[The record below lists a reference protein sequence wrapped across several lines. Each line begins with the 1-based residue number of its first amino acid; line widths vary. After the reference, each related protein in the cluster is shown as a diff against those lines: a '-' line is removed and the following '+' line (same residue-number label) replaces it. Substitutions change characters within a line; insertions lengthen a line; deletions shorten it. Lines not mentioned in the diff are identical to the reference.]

1 MYENGAERLLDI
13 NIDIERVVHRGDSVR
28 TRYFGELKGV
38 NPELRKIIYDKQ
50 NRAKLLFQKC
60 LKIF

>member
-1 MYENGAERLLDI
+1 MYENGTERLLDI

-38 NPELRKIIYDKQ
+38 NPELSKIIYDKQ

>member
-1 MYENGAERLLDI
+1 MYENDAERLLDI